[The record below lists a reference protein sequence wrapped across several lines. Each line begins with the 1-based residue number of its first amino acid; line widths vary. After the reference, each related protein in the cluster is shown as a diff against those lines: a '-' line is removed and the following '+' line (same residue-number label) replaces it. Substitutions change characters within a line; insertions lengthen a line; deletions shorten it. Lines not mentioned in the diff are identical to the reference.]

1 MPALKDAFADTA
13 ASPLTGAQL
22 GRLSARADRALAR
35 RSTPAGIGYLALMA
49 MLSFMTS
56 VRHDAPR
63 AVIGLTLAMV
73 LIAGLRI
80 VFAQRFEVMHARGAD
95 LWRRWFIGLTLGAAT
110 IWSLFLLLMVTRYRL
125 APGTTLAMVATAG
138 VMAGAVLSLS
148 PSRRIFTMFQVV
160 VALPSVVW
168 FALQPELEMRA
179 LAAMLGTFA
188 CFVTMVGGRVY
199 ADFVHAESN
208 LVLLAERQIDLQRAR
223 EQADSANQMK
233 SEFLANTSH
242 EIRTPLNGVLG
253 MLELLRDTTLEPEQ
267 RDYVETAHHSAESLL
282 RILSDVLDLSK
293 IEAGKVTLEAVDID
307 LRAEAESV
315 VDLFAA
321 RAHAKGI
328 DLRLHVAPDLPSS
341 VIADPVRLRQV
352 LGNLIGNAIKFTES
366 GGVELQIRLEPA
378 AADHVQVRFEVHD
391 TGIGI
396 APERQAMVFE
406 SFSQADGS
414 TTRRFGG
421 TGLGLTI
428 SRQLVE
434 LMGGRLEL
442 QSWVGEG
449 SMFGFSLS
457 LPFGDDGRATVVH
470 SAPDLHR
477 VSALVV
483 SGHAGERAW
492 LREWL
497 RAWGARVEEAR
508 DATETFEALANEEAR
523 FTLVVVDHRLP
534 GFSAETLM
542 EQMRERLAR
551 MDARVVILTA
561 STDPVERTALR
572 ERGARAVVSKPVRL
586 ELLAQATR
594 DALGYV
600 RAHNPDA
607 APIRTAAPPLPNG
620 LRVLLVDDNAVNR
633 KVASRL
639 LERHAVVV
647 TTAVDGRDAVEKWS
661 AGSFDAVLMD
671 VQMPVLD
678 GFEATA
684 EIRLLEGTRGTH
696 TPIIAMTAHAMAGDR
711 ERCLQGGMDD
721 YLSKPIQPETLH
733 EALVRWTQ
741 ETGRAQAA

>member
-1 MPALKDAFADTA
+1 MKDPLAVTA
-13 ASPLTGAQL
+13 APPLTGAQR

-35 RSTPAGIGYLALMA
+35 RSTPAGIGYLALMG
-49 MLSFMTS
+49 MLALMTS
-56 VRHDAPR
+56 VRHDAPG
-63 AVIGLTLAMV
+63 AVSGLILAMV
-73 LIAGLRI
+73 LVAGLRI
-80 VFAQRFEVMHARGAD
+80 LIALRFDVMHARGNV
-95 LWRRWFIGLTLGAAT
+95 LWRRWFTSLTMGAAA
-110 IWSLFLLLMVTRYRL
+110 IWSLFLMLMVTHYRL
-125 APGTTLAMVATAG
+125 GPGTTLAMIATAG

-160 VALPSVVW
+160 VALPSVLW
-168 FALQPELEMRA
+168 FVMQPESEMRA
-179 LAAMLGTFA
+179 LAAMLGFFA
-188 CFVTMVGGRVY
+188 FFVTMVGSRVY
-199 ADFVHAESN
+199 ADFVHAEAN
-208 LVLLAERQIDLQRAR
+208 LLLLAERQLDLQRAR

-253 MLELLRDTTLEPEQ
+253 MLELLRDTPLETEQ

-293 IEAGKVTLEAVDID
+293 IEAGKVTLEAVDVD
-307 LRAEAESV
+307 LRAEVESV
-315 VDLFAA
+315 VELFGA

-328 DLRLHVAPDLPSS
+328 DLRLHVSPDLPSG

-352 LGNLIGNAIKFTES
+352 LGNLIGNAIKFTEV
-366 GGVELQIRLEPA
+366 GGVELQVRLEPVG
-378 AADHVQVRFEVHD
+378 ADHAQVRFDVHD

-406 SFSQADGS
+406 SFAQADGS

-434 LMGGRLEL
+434 LMGGRLDL

-449 SMFGFSLS
+449 SVFGFTLS
-457 LPFGDDGRATVVH
+457 FPFGDDGRATVVH

-483 SGHAGERAW
+483 SGHARERAW
-492 LREWL
+492 LGEWL
-497 RAWGARVEEAR
+497 RAWGAHVEEAR
-508 DATETFEALANEEAR
+508 DATETFEALATEGAR
-523 FTLVVVDHRLP
+523 FSLVVVDHRLP

-542 EQMRERLAR
+542 EQMRERLSD
-551 MDARVVILTA
+551 MDARVVILTR
-561 STDPVERTALR
+561 STDAVERAALR
-572 ERGARAVVSKPVRL
+572 ERGAHAVVGKPARL

-594 DALGYV
+594 EALGYA
-600 RAHNPDA
+600 RAHDPDA
-607 APIRTAAPPLPNG
+607 APSRAAAPLLPRG

-639 LERHAVVV
+639 LERHGVEV
-647 TTAVDGRDAVEKWS
+647 TSAIDGRDAVEKWT

-684 EIRLLEGTRGTH
+684 EIRLLEGARGTH

-733 EALVRWTQ
+733 ATLVLWTQ
-741 ETGRAQAA
+741 ETDRAHAA